1 MNSEVKQKQPKKKV
15 SRLSTATQQELSGDV
30 IDNLTGVDTR
40 IAAILSYGTERARYA
55 KNFKTWVGETRTTK
69 QQFEHLLQIAL
80 GGGSNNPRIEY
91 LDGLELVI
99 DGISIWFDSDH
110 FKEYVGDQKVFGA
123 DLSDLGD
130 WIDGADYLEQHWEG
144 HAHEFIM
151 NNLHRAEID
160 NSELEKL

>member
-1 MNSEVKQKQPKKKV
+1 MNKIKQKSTKNKV
-15 SRLSTATQQELSGDV
+15 SRLSTATQQELAGDV
-30 IDNLTGVDTR
+30 IDNLTGIDTR
-40 IAAILSYGTERARYA
+40 IAALQTYGCERAHYS
-55 KNFKTWVGETRTTK
+55 KNFKKWIGATRTPK
-69 QQFEHLLQIAL
+69 RQFEDLVETAL
-80 GGGSNNPRIEY
+80 GEGSNNPRIEY

-110 FKEYVGDQKVFGA
+110 FEEYVGDQKVYGA
-123 DLSDLGD
+123 DPASEGK
-130 WIDGADYLEQHWEG
+130 WIDAADYLEQNWEG